1 MKTHNIIG
9 SSRGFVDRVV
19 SSYSSVT
26 VEKVRKY
33 YVSAMKFIKLYL
45 EGETGLT
52 VNKRMAELRKSHRGA
67 AMFDVDHS
75 AKAYPRMRF

>member
-1 MKTHNIIG
+1 MKTHNTVG

-33 YVSAMKFIKLYL
+33 YVSAMKFIRLYL

-67 AMFDVDHS
+67 QMFEVDHS
-75 AKAYPRMRF
+75 TKAYQRMRS